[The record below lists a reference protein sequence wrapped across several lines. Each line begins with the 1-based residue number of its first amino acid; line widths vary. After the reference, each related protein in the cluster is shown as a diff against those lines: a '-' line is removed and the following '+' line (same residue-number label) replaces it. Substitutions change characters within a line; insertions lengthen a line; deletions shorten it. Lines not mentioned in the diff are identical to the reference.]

1 MNKFELI
8 VMLRMVVVVLVMT
21 MVIVCDG
28 SGGCGQEGKRMG
40 LMNAK
45 NSWQLCRYYIFVFNS
60 IPLKPICCPILYIST
75 TVYVPYEL

>member
-45 NSWQLCRYYIFVFNS
+45 NS
-60 IPLKPICCPILYIST
+60 
-75 TVYVPYEL
+75 